1 MKMTKSKMKRTI
13 SDFLVTKEYHKF
25 EEFCNSCFR
34 EKYIGL
40 CHGVPGVGKTLSAK
54 YYAQLDT
61 LEQFNL
67 VTKKA
72 AKKSLASKV
81 LTNQTI
87 FYTANILNTP
97 KRINMAIKNERF
109 QLFRTRL
116 EAFKL
121 LKPKSNYEEDF
132 RTLII
137 IDEADRLTMR
147 SIEQVRDIYD
157 RLENVGIVLIGMP
170 GIEKRL
176 SRYAQ
181 LYSRVGFLHEFRPIK
196 NKEINFILQQYWSK
210 LGLKL
215 KKDIF
220 SDPEVTA
227 TIARIT
233 KGNFRLIQRLFSQI
247 KRIVTINKLSVVNK
261 EVIEAAR
268 KCMVIGQ
275 S

>member
-1 MKMTKSKMKRTI
+1 MKMTKPKMERTA
-13 SDFLVTKEYHKF
+13 SDFLITKEYHKF

-34 EKYIGL
+34 ERYIGL

-54 YYAQLDT
+54 YYAQLDS
-61 LEQFNL
+61 LEKFNL
-67 VTKKA
+67 ATKKTT
-72 AKKSLASKV
+72 KKVLAPKI

-97 KRINMAIKNERF
+97 KRINMAIKNERL

-116 EAFKL
+116 EAYKL

-132 RTLII
+132 RTLLI

-196 NKEINFILQQYWSK
+196 NKEINFILQQHWSQ

>member
-1 MKMTKSKMKRTI
+1 MKMTKSKMKRTT
-13 SDFLVTKEYHKF
+13 SDFLITKEYHKF

-54 YYAQLDT
+54 YYAQLDV

-67 VTKKA
+67 ATKKVT
-72 AKKSLASKV
+72 KKSLAPKI

-181 LYSRVGFLHEFRPIK
+181 LYSRVGFLHEFRPIR

>member
-1 MKMTKSKMKRTI
+1 MKMTNSTMNKRT
-13 SDFLVTKEYHKF
+13 SDFLITKEYHKF
-25 EEFCNSCFR
+25 EEFCNACFR
-34 EKYIGL
+34 ESYIGL

-54 YYAQLDT
+54 YYAQLDS
-61 LEQFNL
+61 LQQFNL
-67 VTKKA
+67 AKRKA
-72 AKKSLASKV
+72 DKKSLAPKI

-87 FYTANILNTP
+87 FYTAKILNTP
-97 KRINMAIKNERF
+97 KRINMAIKNERLN
-109 QLFRTRL
+109 LFRTRL
-116 EAFKL
+116 EAFRL
-121 LKPKSNYEEDF
+121 LKPKSTYKEDF

-147 SIEQVRDIYD
+147 SVEQVRDIYD
-157 RLENVGIVLIGMP
+157 RLENVGVILIGMP

-196 NKEINFILQQYWSK
+196 NKEINFILQHYWSK
-210 LGLKL
+210 LELKL

-220 SDPEVTA
+220 SDAELTA

-233 KGNFRLIQRLFSQI
+233 KGNFRLIQKLFSQI
-247 KRIVTINKLSVVNK
+247 KRIVTINKLSIVNK

-268 KCMVIGQ
+268 KCMVIGHN
-275 S
+275 